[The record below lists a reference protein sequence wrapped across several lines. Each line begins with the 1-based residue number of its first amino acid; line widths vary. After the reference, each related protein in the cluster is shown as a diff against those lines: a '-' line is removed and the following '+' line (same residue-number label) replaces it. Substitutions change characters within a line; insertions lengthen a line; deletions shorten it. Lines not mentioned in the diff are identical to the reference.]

1 MFEDSLNF
9 FVFALKSASSL
20 RNVVVRVQSSAEFVS
35 KYLKVENE
43 EARVSARRR
52 RLGYLPSRKGE
63 NAIHYFSWHLRPFE
77 QLLNVQLKV
86 DVLGEKGQDLVIQHP
101 KLAKYIED
109 LQDTEQRARGIKAN
123 FGSTN
128 TKQDEKKKNLTCSAF
143 GEGERSSKNK
153 ARAST

>member
-63 NAIHYFSWHLRPFE
+63 NAIHYFS
-77 QLLNVQLKV
+77 
-86 DVLGEKGQDLVIQHP
+86 
-101 KLAKYIED
+101 
-109 LQDTEQRARGIKAN
+109 
-123 FGSTN
+123 
-128 TKQDEKKKNLTCSAF
+128 
-143 GEGERSSKNK
+143 
-153 ARAST
+153 

>member
-1 MFEDSLNF
+1 
-9 FVFALKSASSL
+9 
-20 RNVVVRVQSSAEFVS
+20 
-35 KYLKVENE
+35 
-43 EARVSARRR
+43 
-52 RLGYLPSRKGE
+52 
-63 NAIHYFSWHLRPFE
+63 
-77 QLLNVQLKV
+77 LNVQLKV